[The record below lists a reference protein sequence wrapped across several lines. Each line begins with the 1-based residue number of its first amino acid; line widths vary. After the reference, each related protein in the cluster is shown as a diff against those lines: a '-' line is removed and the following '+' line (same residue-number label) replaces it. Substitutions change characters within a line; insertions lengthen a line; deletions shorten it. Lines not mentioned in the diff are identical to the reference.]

1 MLDFGARRRRRE
13 AARAWH
19 GEINRLAR
27 DPELY
32 QSGLAQ
38 DTLDGRFEMVT
49 LVTALVLRRLRDLG
63 DPGRKLADSVY
74 REVFSGLDH
83 ALREEGV
90 GDASIA
96 RKVRGLG
103 ERFFG
108 LARAVDAALGS
119 EDEIAALTEVLARN
133 GIISLEAGKPLSVWL
148 VALAQR
154 FAEAEPDK
162 LRSGT
167 F

>member
-1 MLDFGARRRRRE
+1 MLGFGTRQRRRE

-32 QSGLAQ
+32 QLGLAQ

-63 DPGRKLADSVY
+63 EPGRKLADSVY

-108 LARAVDAALGS
+108 LARAVDGALGGA
-119 EDEIAALTEVLARN
+119 DEITALTKVLARN
-133 GIISLEAGKPLSVWL
+133 GIIDLEAGKPLSAWL
-148 VALAQR
+148 LELAQR
-154 FAEAEPDK
+154 LAEAEPDK
-162 LRSGT
+162 LRRGT